1 MNTLDLRQKIDNV
14 ITLLNAYGV
23 EAQEIDDKRAAL
35 EKTGYAISDR
45 EKKIYTREVA
55 INKREA
61 DIEAQKKYIEEQNG
75 NTQIVLNRILVEKE
89 SLREMAGKKQ
99 DMERGILQY
108 ETDKKALS
116 FEREKLQRERDE
128 FEKEKTII
136 KKLALA
142 NQEHKERL
150 DILQKRLDAEQTR
163 LQNIHNSI

>member
-1 MNTLDLRQKIDNV
+1 MDLLRQNV
-14 ITLLNAYGV
+14 ENVLTALTVALK
-23 EAQEIDDKRAAL
+23 EAEEIQAQRKAL
-35 EKTGYAISDR
+35 EASGYAISDR
-45 EKKIYTREVA
+45 EKKIYTREVE
-55 INKREA
+55 INRRET
-61 DIEAQKKYIEEQNG
+61 DIEAQKKYIEEQNH
-75 NTQIVLNRILVEKE
+75 NTQLVLNKITIEKE